1 MLASPSLNHLIRP
14 REQGRRDRQADR
26 LGRLEVDSQYVLRRL
41 LDGEIARLGTLQD
54 SVNEVGCPG
63 SEFVEV
69 HGVREDGPACDEEGS
84 ALGQRRQT
92 PLLDKSNNPRRNLRQ
107 SVDHTSRDEQRI
119 EWG

>member
-63 SEFVEV
+63 SEVVEV
-69 HGVREDGPACDEEGS
+69 HGVREDGPAFKDGS
-84 ALGQRRQT
+84 TLRHRRQT
-92 PLLDKSNNPRRNLRQ
+92 PLQDESNNPRGNFRQ
-107 SVDHTSRDEQRI
+107 
-119 EWG
+119 